1 MQREQCKVGMEVTF
15 GRANGEQTKGV
26 VLKCNPKKAKI
37 RSSEAR
43 GVHIAGAIW
52 NVPYSMLRADGVPA
66 SAGPYP
72 NGLTI
77 TGVRYLTAQEMQTEG
92 WDGDTCVAVVLSDGS
107 IIYASQDYEGNG
119 AGALFGRMRDGGTF
133 WLTPATAG
141 V

>member
-1 MQREQCKVGMEVTF
+1 MEVMF
-15 GRANGEQTKGV
+15 GRPDGEQTKGV

-37 RSSEAR
+37 KTLEAR
-43 GVHIAGAIW
+43 GVHIAGEIW
-52 NVPYSMLRADGVPA
+52 TVPYYMLRVEGSPV

-77 TGVRYLTAQEMQTEG
+77 TGVRYLTPQEMQTEG
-92 WDGDTCVAVVLSDGS
+92 WEGDRCVAIVLSDGS

-119 AGALFGRMRDGGTF
+119 AGALFGRMRDSGTF